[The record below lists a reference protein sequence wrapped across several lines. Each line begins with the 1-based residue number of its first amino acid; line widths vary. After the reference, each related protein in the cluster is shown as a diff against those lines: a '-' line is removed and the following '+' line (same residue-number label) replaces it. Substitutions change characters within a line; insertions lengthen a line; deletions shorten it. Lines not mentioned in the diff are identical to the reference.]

1 MFSFKTFSI
10 TPSHLRTYSHMQTIM
25 TRCFQFLFALAWKAA
40 IV

>member
-1 MFSFKTFSI
+1 
-10 TPSHLRTYSHMQTIM
+10 MQTIM